1 MSRGHEVH
9 IVPGITAA
17 AGVGSELGIPLTHR
31 GTATSVRLLTG
42 HLREGAAKDAASGA
56 ANAVADPVDFA
67 VTSAD
72 LDTTLVVYMGLGTLP
87 VLAKKLIAS
96 GFPAG
101 MPAVA
106 VERGTT
112 PAERRV
118 FSTIGR
124 GPDQARCHLTR
135 AETATIDVEGG
146 WLDRLIKS
154 GWP

>member
-1 MSRGHEVH
+1 VNECK
-9 IVPGITAA
+9 
-17 AGVGSELGIPLTHR
+17 PL
-31 GTATSVRLLTG
+31 
-42 HLREGAAKDAASGA
+42 ASGA

-87 VLAKKLIAS
+87 ALAKKLIAS

-124 GPDQARCHLTR
+124 VPATRSDPLYFKTLGVSVCESRIPRLAGRADRPVSGPYTLT
-135 AETATIDVEGG
+135 ELFSPENSTT
-146 WLDRLIKS
+146 
-154 GWP
+154 